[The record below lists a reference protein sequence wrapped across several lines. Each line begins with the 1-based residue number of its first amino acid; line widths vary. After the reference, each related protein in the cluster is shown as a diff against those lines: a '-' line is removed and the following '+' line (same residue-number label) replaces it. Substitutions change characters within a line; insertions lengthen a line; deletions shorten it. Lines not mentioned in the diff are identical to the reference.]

1 MARKKEDKPMTRQVR
16 IYEDDAKTIELI
28 LATRERKVTFADIIK
43 EALELKF
50 KGSAENI
57 LRQIEDATP
66 ENQPFDRTK
75 RNAG

>member
-28 LATRERKVTFADIIK
+28 LATRERKATFADIIK

-50 KGSAENI
+50 KGNAENI
-57 LRQIEDATP
+57 LQQIEGNTA
-66 ENQPFDRTK
+66 QAK
-75 RNAG
+75 RRNRSDD